1 MSDDFSETKIK
12 RTILIAED
20 DDSMRRFLEVILKK
34 LNYHIFTAKDG
45 FEAME
50 IALNN
55 DVDAVITDAIMPNM
69 TGYDLCRIL
78 REHPQ
83 KKHIPLI
90 ILTGFDLNQ
99 DSGDIN
105 DLADFY
111 LKKENDLSEELVK
124 TLSKLVFV

>member
-1 MSDDFSETKIK
+1 MSQEFSETKII

-20 DDSMRRFLEVILKK
+20 DDAMRRFLEVILKK
-34 LNYHIFTAKDG
+34 QSYEILSAKDG

-50 IALNN
+50 IALNR

-90 ILTGFDLNQ
+90 ILSGFARNEE
-99 DSGDIN
+99 SGENN

-111 LKKENDLSEELVK
+111 LRKENDLSDELLK